1 MIIEDLDLETRS
13 KIYSYTKKILRKYQ
27 KGIVTGKLTA
37 DKFADNILSNE
48 DITTILNENIVN
60 EQEFKISYINYIET
74 LIQHQNE
81 TLNNSKKR
89 KSSKIITPAKPN
101 ITQQLQLK
109 NMLVET
115 GYELSIPSQYLTTID
130 INNIIQYIS
139 TGEIELGN
147 ERIYNYVQKIKKH

>member
-1 MIIEDLDLETRS
+1 MVIEDLDLETRS
-13 KIYSYTKKILRKYQ
+13 KIYSYTKKVLRKYQ
-27 KGIVTGKLTA
+27 KGIITGKLTA
-37 DKFADNILSNE
+37 DNFANNILSNA
-48 DITTILNENIVN
+48 DITTIIDENIIN
-60 EQEFKISYINYIET
+60 EQEFKSSYIHYIET

-81 TLNNSKKR
+81 NLVNSKKR
-89 KSSKIITPAKPN
+89 KSKVQPDKPN

-109 NMLVET
+109 NILSET
-115 GYELSIPSQYLTTID
+115 GYELSIPSQYLSTID